1 MSSPAS
7 IRSAIR
13 LQRQSL
19 SARDNRLH
27 GLSVSRHLASLPLF
41 RKAKRVAAYL
51 SVNGEL
57 DTRPLIEHL
66 LRTRKRLYLPVLH
79 PFRHG
84 RLLFCHWD
92 GKRALVRNR
101 YGIREPRCTSRTLA
115 PSVRRLDVVIVPLVA
130 FDTSLN
136 RIGMGGGYYDR
147 TFGYARSSCRW
158 KRPVLVGVAHRF
170 QQVEKIEASAW
181 DVRLDVVITE
191 EGIHS
196 K

>member
-1 MSSPAS
+1 MSSQPS

-13 LQRQSL
+13 IQRQSL
-19 SARDNRLH
+19 SARNNRLH
-27 GLSVSRHLASLPLF
+27 GLSVSRHLASLAIF
-41 RKAKRVAAYL
+41 RKAKHVAAYL

-57 DTRPLIEHL
+57 DTTPLIDHL
-66 LRTRKRLYLPVLH
+66 LREHKRLYLPVLH

-92 GKRALVRNR
+92 GKRTLVRNR

-115 PSVRRLDVVIVPLVA
+115 PSVRRLDVIIMPLVA

-147 TFGYARSSCRW
+147 TFGYARSFRTW
-158 KRPVLVGVAHRF
+158 KRPLLIGVAHGF
-170 QQVEKIEASAW
+170 QRVEKIEPSAW
-181 DVRLDVVITE
+181 DVRLDCVVTE
-191 EGIHS
+191 EGIQR
-196 K
+196 